1 MYMNISKLFFSIVLA
16 GCIVSPGKA
25 SALVVF
31 ADRPVDPVAQ
41 GDSVLIPIYA
51 DTEGVEVNSIEGSII
66 IEGGATVNAI
76 TTGGSVFNLWPE
88 KPSLSENVITFAG
101 GTQSGVRG
109 ARIRLFTI
117 ALVPTEKSN
126 VLIRA
131 KDINGYN
138 ADGTG
143 SKIEG
148 KTRAVAIPV
157 NGSATEMKN
166 EFGNL
171 ILSDTTAPK
180 RFSIELGRDA
190 SQYDGDFFVTF
201 FAEDAETGIQ
211 RYEVTEGGY
220 GMVRSGS
227 TYVLRDQTLRSPI
240 EVKAID
246 MAGNERVETFEYKG
260 SSLLRTL
267 IIAGAGLVL
276 IIGALFLLR
285 KKKLLFWK

>member
-1 MYMNISKLFFSIVLA
+1 MYMKISKLFLFIVLA
-16 GCIVSPGKA
+16 GCIVSPGKV

-51 DTEGVEVNSIEGSII
+51 DTEGVEVNSIEGSVI

-117 ALVPTEKSN
+117 ALVPTEKNN

-131 KDINGYN
+131 KDINGYL

-143 SKIEG
+143 VKISG
-148 KTRAVAIPV
+148 KTRAVSIPV
-157 NGSATEMKN
+157 SGTVTEMKN
-166 EFGNL
+166 EFGSL
-171 ILSDTTAPK
+171 ILSDTTPPK
-180 RFSIELGRDA
+180 KFVIELGRDA
-190 SQYDGDFFVTF
+190 SQYNGDFFVTF
-201 FAEDAETGIQ
+201 FAEDSETGIQ
-211 RYEVTEGGY
+211 RYEVTEGDF

-227 TYVLRDQTLRSPI
+227 TYVLRDQTLRTPI
-240 EVKAID
+240 QVKAID
-246 MAGNERVETFEYKG
+246 MAGNEHVETFEYKAL
-260 SSLLRTL
+260 SWTRVALMV
-267 IIAGAGLVL
+267 GAGLVV
-276 IIGALFLLR
+276 IAGVLFLLR
-285 KKKLLFWK
+285 KKKILFWK